1 MNAVSELP
9 VAAAEHKFF
18 ALPLQKV
25 LRAVEERIERLE
37 IHALAFEVFACGN
50 GDVHPR
56 FRLLHVLRAEVG
68 AQYRAAETEGKG
80 VLPVGEALHGH
91 GHRDAEGE
99 RFPRLYGNK
108 DMPVDLKSGQ
118 LFVAY
123 GKLHFAVRPVGDAK
137 REECLPFSAR
147 FDRAAVRKREVAGE
161 FDRSLPRLDDAGEIL
176 FEIDAPPVRVGD
188 AVPELGKVLHAAP
201 RAAPEFVE
209 RAGEDLEISA
219 RHGLE
224 VGRHARFG
232 VLRGQNGVHKG
243 VVVIVG
249 IIFLARHRK
258 EPARQL

>member
-1 MNAVSELP
+1 M
-9 VAAAEHKFF
+9 F
-18 ALPLQKV
+18 A
-25 LRAVEERIERLE
+25 R
-37 IHALAFEVFACGN
+37 GN

-68 AQYRAAETEGKG
+68 AQYRPAVTEGKG

-91 GHRDAEGE
+91 GQRDAEEE
-99 RFPRLYGNK
+99 RFPRLQSNK

-123 GKLHFAVRPVGDAK
+123 GKLHRSVRPVGDAK
-137 REECLPFSAR
+137 RKERFPFAAH
-147 FDRAAVRKREVAGE
+147 FDRAAVRKREVTGE
-161 FDRSLPRLDDAGEIL
+161 PDRSLPCPDDAGEIL
-176 FEIDAPPVRVGD
+176 FEIDAPPVRVSD
-188 AVPELGKVLHAAP
+188 AVPELGKVLHAAS

-249 IIFLARHRK
+249 IVFVARHRK